1 MNFSNLIKSIE
12 DFFTERRLLYTLLGL
27 ILVVFIAIL
36 VFSEGYSGGADSLT
50 HYRFARWAFSKPE
63 FFLDH
68 WAKPIFT
75 LLSSPFAIL
84 GFKSFQLFNILI
96 GIASGYIAYLV
107 AKELKM
113 KSPLLAIVICSFTP
127 VFMINLFSGLTEI
140 LFAFTAILTSYLL
153 IKEKYTWGAI
163 VVSFLPLIRT
173 EGIVLLPIYAY
184 FLIHKKHYREIALM
198 LTGFV
203 LYSVI
208 GFISGKGLFWLIT
221 EMPYTGA
228 ADIYGKGSLLQF
240 AKRSPGFFGIPN
252 EIFFVTGLLAGLS
265 LYLREK
271 KEYSKEFLL
280 VVLPFITY
288 FAAHSVSWWTGVG
301 SSLGLSRYMA
311 AIVPF
316 MAVMATR
323 GLYLFAKMFLI
334 IFKIEWIRVLALII
348 GVASV
353 SHIPF
358 VLQNYPISLDP
369 TSKTIKTA
377 SEWIKAEKLDS
388 AKIYYTDPIFFYFHD
403 INPFNSQI
411 SQSSFNSSNN
421 PAEGLKNGDLLIYDE
436 HFSPIAGVDL
446 NKMVNNKEL
455 ELLRIINPIIPT
467 TVFQRP
473 YKVAIFRKVEMDSAV
488 IAKNYLTLNGAEN
501 VYKAMYSYDFDKTV
515 YEPESE
521 FIGTSKI
528 HPNKYLR
535 IKRSREF
542 YLTNDFKLDEITFAA
557 PFELQVEM
565 KLFLKTPDEKLRY
578 TVDVTSNNERLVYR
592 GFEIEIPANSNPE
605 EWNNIKFKV
614 IIPEIE
620 SNNAINIRTYIW
632 NKKKGEYL
640 IDDYK
645 VSYRIQ

>member
-12 DFFTERRLLYTLLGL
+12 DFFTERRLLYTILGL
-27 ILVVFIAIL
+27 ILIVFIAIL

-68 WAKPIFT
+68 WAKPVFT
-75 LLSSPFAIL
+75 LLSAPFALL
-84 GFKSFQLFNILI
+84 GFKSFQLFNVLI

-113 KSPLLAIVICSFTP
+113 KSPLLAIVICCFTP

-153 IKEKYTWGAI
+153 IKEKYAWGAI

-173 EGIVLLPIYAY
+173 EGIVLLPIYGY
-184 FLIHKKHYREIALM
+184 FLIHKKHYRELAFM

-203 LYSVI
+203 FYSLV
-208 GFISGKGLFWLIT
+208 GFISGKSIFWLIT

-228 ADIYGKGSLLQF
+228 TDIYGKGSLLQF

-252 EIFFVTGLLAGLS
+252 EIFFVTGLVAGLT
-265 LYLREK
+265 LYFREK

-280 VVLPFITY
+280 VVMPFLTY
-288 FAAHSVSWWTGVG
+288 FIAHSISWWSGVG

-353 SHIPF
+353 THIPF
-358 VLQNYPISLDP
+358 VLQNYPIALD
-369 TSKTIKTA
+369 TASKTIKST
-377 SEWIKAEKLDS
+377 SEWIKQEKLDS

-403 INPFNSQI
+403 INPFDNQK
-411 SQSSFNSSNN
+411 SQSSFTNSVN
-421 PAEGLKNGDLLIYDE
+421 PAEGLTNGDILVYDE
-436 HFSPIAGVDL
+436 HFSPIAGI
-446 NKMVNNKEL
+446 NFSKMVTNDEL
-455 ELLRIINPIIPT
+455 ELLRVIDPVTPT

-473 YKVAIFRKVEMDSAV
+473 YKVAVFRKIEKDSAIV
-488 IAKNYLTLNGAEN
+488 GKNLSIINGEGKVFN
-501 VYKAMYSYDFDKTV
+501 TIYIYDFDKTV
-515 YEPESE
+515 YEPELDY
-521 FIGTSKI
+521 IGSSKI

-535 IKRSREF
+535 IKHSREYF
-542 YLTNDFKLDEITFAA
+542 LTNDFKLDSISFYS

-565 KLFLKTPDEKLRY
+565 KLFLKTSDEKLKY
-578 TVDVTSNNERLVYR
+578 K
-592 GFEIEIPANSNPE
+592 FEVFKNSKKIISKSFDIEIPINSNPE
-605 EWNNIKFKV
+605 EWNNIRFKI
-614 IIPEIE
+614 IIPEVDSTEGLSIKT
-620 SNNAINIRTYIW
+620 SLW
-632 NKKKGEYL
+632 NKKRGDYL
-640 IDDYK
+640 VDDYK
-645 VSYRIQ
+645 INYRVQ